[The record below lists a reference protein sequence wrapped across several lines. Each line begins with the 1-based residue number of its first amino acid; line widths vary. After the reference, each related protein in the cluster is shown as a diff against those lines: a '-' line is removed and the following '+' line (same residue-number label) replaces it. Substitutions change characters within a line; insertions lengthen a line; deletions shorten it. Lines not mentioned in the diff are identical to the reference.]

1 MSLIV
6 GILLEVAF
14 LEILIIILLL
24 IISKKPIEEKPL
36 SEFQEIKTKKE
47 SKRSFKEPKII
58 QKESKIKKQKT
69 AEFRRF
75 LFLLIPLAIL
85 AYILFSKYTGIHVS
99 ILTLILILFGILIL
113 SILIFFSLTKM
124 DN

>member
-113 SILIFFSLTKM
+113 SILIFFELTKK